1 MSTYGWQVF
10 GSDGALLYDNSVIM
24 SRRLGTYDIGFVK
37 RTDNFSVTIGGLQ
50 LNGGTP
56 FAHCTQRSG
65 LVVPS
70 GYVFSSIPPD
80 IVMTSDS
87 ITISYP
93 ASLFNYPDDL
103 GSPLCLG
110 AYTVNYGVYNQ

>member
-10 GSDGALLYDNSVIM
+10 GSDGTLLYDNSVIM

-37 RTDNFSVTIGGLQ
+37 YGDNFSVTISNLQ

-65 LVVPS
+65 LVVPA
-70 GYVFSSIPPD
+70 GFVFSSIPPD
-80 IVMTSDS
+80 IIMTGNS

-93 ASLFNYPDDL
+93 RNLFSYPDDL
-103 GSPLCLG
+103 GLPLCLG